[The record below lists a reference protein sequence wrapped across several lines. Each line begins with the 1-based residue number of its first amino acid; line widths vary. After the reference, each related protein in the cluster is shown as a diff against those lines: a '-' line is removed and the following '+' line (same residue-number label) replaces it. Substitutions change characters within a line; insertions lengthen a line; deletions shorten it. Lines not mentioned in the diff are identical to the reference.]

1 MTLTSNSVSVSFSEE
16 LQPSFEPWIVVGER
30 KQEMGAFYNVEC
42 CNVEF
47 YSVECSSCQESM
59 KLYKVHL
66 FDGCHKWQRELSLS
80 SEESQ
85 CGMGTAKPMWC
96 SENGYELI
104 TSLNGSRVSMAQCPK
119 LPQAPSH
126 PAHIS
131 PPGNWISAAPS
142 ATKGLSMW
150 HQEDQSIPWLH
161 SSPIIMQITPFAPAK
176 PLYWKIGL
184 SCLYFKF

>member
-85 CGMGTAKPMWC
+85 CGMGTAKPM
-96 SENGYELI
+96 
-104 TSLNGSRVSMAQCPK
+104 
-119 LPQAPSH
+119 
-126 PAHIS
+126 
-131 PPGNWISAAPS
+131 
-142 ATKGLSMW
+142 
-150 HQEDQSIPWLH
+150 
-161 SSPIIMQITPFAPAK
+161 
-176 PLYWKIGL
+176 
-184 SCLYFKF
+184 